1 MSEIELHEEGE
12 FSLEDSRDD
21 KRVILGSTLFD
32 VFAIL
37 TLFGG
42 VVIGL
47 FFLFETEDYCSRY
60 YSCSFEEKR
69 PLFVSGVILLVSSIF
84 QAILFRALAAYLR
97 TKISFQNRQL
107 AAIKQIQRMLIE
119 KENN

>member
-1 MSEIELHEEGE
+1 MKYRKGE
-12 FSLEDSRDD
+12 FYLEDSRDD
-21 KRVILGSTLFD
+21 RRVILGSALFD

-47 FFLFETEDYCSRY
+47 FFLFETEDCFRY
-60 YSCSFEEKR
+60 YSSCSFEEKR
-69 PLFVSGVILLVSSIF
+69 PLFVSGVILIVSSIF

-107 AAIKQIQRMLIE
+107 AAIKQIERMLIE